1 MISHKRNQLFFDKT
15 NQNLHQLKNGMYAIA
30 FSLLKNEQES
40 IAVIDYTLNTVRQ
53 LLAAKPYTLPFTRLK
68 PFVYK
73 TLIRE
78 CFHAQNIP
86 LSASLTAC
94 GCNTVSCAPAKA
106 SRFADTACLLPA
118 GADCPKAQSAWEA
131 IYNMEPMLRTMTLMF
146 YLENMRASQIAKTLG
161 VPVKNVKSAI
171 AAARSQ
177 LKTFAL

>member
-86 LSASLTAC
+86 LSASLT
-94 GCNTVSCAPAKA
+94 
-106 SRFADTACLLPA
+106 
-118 GADCPKAQSAWEA
+118 DCPKAQSAWEA
-131 IYNMEPMLRTMTLMF
+131 IYNMEPVLRTMTLMF